1 MPNKRKGRE
10 VHARLRP
17 DDDELAKFL
26 RAQTNKTQS
35 IRMLLYMAIKEY
47 GYHDVVEAVIRN
59 SKTSFFSDNS
69 APSKKKDNKTLQHTK
84 TQAEKKEH
92 PKKSLNTPK
101 QNSVTKKKHHTSI
114 PPLPD
119 DFSDL

>member
-10 VHARLRP
+10 IHARLRP

-35 IRMLLYMAIKEY
+35 IRILLYMAIREY

-59 SKTSFFSDNS
+59 SKTSFFVSESNS
-69 APSKKKDNKTLQHTK
+69 SKKKGNKLPQHTK
-84 TQAEKKEH
+84 TKADKKEH

-101 QNSVTKKKHHTSI
+101 QNSVIKKKHHTSI